1 MTTSI
6 EKLGFG
12 KWFRDHID
20 PADLDRF
27 DIARVMAVHKESYI
41 INNGERALIIYSNP
55 ISNLNHPDSSK
66 LVKI

>member
-41 INNGERALIIYSNP
+41 INNGQDDVFAELIGR
-55 ISNLNHPDSSK
+55 
-66 LVKI
+66 LVFSAACPAD